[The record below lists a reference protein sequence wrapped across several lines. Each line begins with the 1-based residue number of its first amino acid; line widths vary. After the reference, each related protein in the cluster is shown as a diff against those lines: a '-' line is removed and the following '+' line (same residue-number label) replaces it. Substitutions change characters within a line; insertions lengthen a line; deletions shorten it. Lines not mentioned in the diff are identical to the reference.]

1 MINYDNPWNPAVAEQ
16 RTGRIHRIG
25 SEHEVVNIINMA
37 VKETIEEAILK
48 AQAKKL
54 EMSKGLIEKTDKEV
68 DFLLNMIEKAQL

>member
-1 MINYDNPWNPAVAEQ
+1 
-16 RTGRIHRIG
+16 
-25 SEHEVVNIINMA
+25 MA